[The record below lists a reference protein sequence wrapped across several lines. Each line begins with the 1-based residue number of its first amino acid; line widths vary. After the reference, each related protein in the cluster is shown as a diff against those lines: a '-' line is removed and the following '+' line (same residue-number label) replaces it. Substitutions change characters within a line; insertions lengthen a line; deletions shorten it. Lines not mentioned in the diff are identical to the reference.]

1 MKLPPTLRQ
10 SVFHF
15 KRELRLE
22 LRSRTTLSQILPF
35 SAIVLILV
43 AFIFNLD
50 TKLLQ
55 STAAAIFWIVTTF
68 SVIFSVTRSMRVEFE
83 NKALEGQLVYGAS
96 AVAIYVGKVVGQSLI
111 LFAAD
116 LVVAGITFVLYGV
129 SPGNFVLLV
138 LATLLATMG
147 LSAIGLLY
155 GALIGESRG
164 GEGLLPLLLL
174 PIALPILVA
183 ATKTWQDSLGRH
195 GSVND
200 PWLKVIALFSLVFLA
215 VGAVLFGVLLED

>member
-1 MKLPPTLRQ
+1 MAFPAALRQ
-10 SVFHF
+10 STFHYW
-15 KRELRLE
+15 REIRLE

-50 TKLLQ
+50 TKLLKT
-55 STAAAIFWIVTTF
+55 TAAAIFWIVTTF

-96 AVAIYVGKVVGQSLI
+96 AVAIYFGKVVGQATI
-111 LFAAD
+111 LFTAD
-116 LVVAGITFVLYGV
+116 VIVALITFVLYGV
-129 SPGNFVLLV
+129 SPGNVLLLV
-138 LATLLATMG
+138 LSTLLATIG

-155 GALIGESRG
+155 GALIGETRG

-183 ATKTWQDSLGRH
+183 ATKTWQDGLGSH

-200 PWLKVIALFSLVFLA
+200 PWLKLIALFSLVFLGL
-215 VGAVLFGVLLED
+215 GAVLFGALLED

>member
-1 MKLPPTLRQ
+1 MDLPLTLRQ
-10 SVFHF
+10 SIFHF
-15 KRELRLE
+15 RKEIRLE

-35 SAIVLILV
+35 AAIVLVLV
-43 AFIFNLD
+43 AFVFNLD

-68 SVIFSVTRSMRVEFE
+68 SVIFSVTRSMRMEFE

-96 AVAIYVGKVVGQSLI
+96 AVAIYIGKVVGQSLI
-111 LFAAD
+111 LFVAD
-116 LVVAGITFVLYGV
+116 VVVALLTFVLYGV
-129 SPGNFVLLV
+129 TPSNLVLLV

-147 LSAIGLLY
+147 LCAIGLLY

-174 PIALPILVA
+174 PVALPILVA
-183 ATKTWQDSLGRH
+183 ATKTWQDALGRN
-195 GSVND
+195 GSIGD
-200 PWLKVIALFSLVFLA
+200 PWLKLIALISLVFSAL
-215 VGAVLFGVLLED
+215 GAVLFGALLED

>member
-1 MKLPPTLRQ
+1 MAFPAALRQ
-10 SVFHF
+10 STFHYR
-15 KRELRLE
+15 REIRLE

-50 TKLLQ
+50 TKLLKT
-55 STAAAIFWIVTTF
+55 TAAAIFWIVTTF

-96 AVAIYVGKVVGQSLI
+96 AVAIYFGKVVGQATI
-111 LFAAD
+111 LFTAD
-116 LVVAGITFVLYGV
+116 VIVALITFVLYGV
-129 SPGNFVLLV
+129 SPGNVLLLV
-138 LATLLATMG
+138 LSTLLATIG

-155 GALIGESRG
+155 GALIGETRG

-183 ATKTWQDSLGRH
+183 ATKTWQDGLGSH

-200 PWLKVIALFSLVFLA
+200 PWLKLIALFSLVFLGL
-215 VGAVLFGVLLED
+215 GAVLFGALLED

>member
-1 MKLPPTLRQ
+1 
-10 SVFHF
+10 
-15 KRELRLE
+15 
-22 LRSRTTLSQILPF
+22 
-35 SAIVLILV
+35 
-43 AFIFNLD
+43 
-50 TKLLQ
+50 Q

-195 GSVND
+195 GSIND

>member
-1 MKLPPTLRQ
+1 MNMPLTLRQ
-10 SVFHF
+10 SLYHF
-15 KRELRLE
+15 RREIRLE
-22 LRSRTTLSQILPF
+22 VRGRATFSQILPF
-35 SAIVLILV
+35 SGIVLVLV

-50 TKLLQ
+50 TKLLKV
-55 STAAAIFWIVTTF
+55 TAPAIFWIVTTF

-96 AVAIYVGKVVGQSLI
+96 AVAIYIGKVIGQSFI
-111 LFAAD
+111 LFVAD
-116 LVVAGITFVLYGV
+116 IVVGALTFVLYGV
-129 SPGNFVLLV
+129 SPSNLVLLV

-147 LSAIGLLY
+147 LCAIGLLY

-183 ATKTWQDSLGRH
+183 ATKTWQDGLGRA
-195 GSVND
+195 GSIND
-200 PWLKVIALFSLVFLA
+200 PWLKLIALFSLVFLA
-215 VGAVLFGVLLED
+215 LGAVLFGVLLED

>member
-1 MKLPPTLRQ
+1 MKLPLTLRQ
-10 SVFHF
+10 SVFHL

-195 GSVND
+195 GSIND